1 MWAMRH
7 AYGFIAPFYL
17 LFLVF
22 GAFPLAWSLVLS
34 LHEWDGLKAMKYVG
48 LRNFAKLLRDQRFLD
63 SLVNTTAYW
72 LVDTLFIL
80 AFALAMALL
89 LNTPR
94 LARQRYY
101 RLVLFLPNVTATVA
115 IGLVFAMV
123 FDYNS
128 GLMNWILKSLGLQ
141 PLGWMNTIGLSKIP
155 VMVLTIWRNTP
166 WFMLIILS
174 GLQAINPELYQA
186 ATVDG
191 AGSAQKLFHITI
203 PSLGGVL
210 FFCFLTLTIDSFRLF
225 TEPYIMTGGGPGSS
239 SLAIVQ
245 YLYESGFTTFKL
257 GYASAM
263 GYLLT
268 AILLVISAAQV
279 LFLRR
284 NGSEIGSA
292 A

>member
-1 MWAMRH
+1 MRH

-22 GAFPLAWSLVLS
+22 GAFPLGWSLFLAFQD
-34 LHEWDGLKAMKYVG
+34 WDGLKPMRYVG
-48 LRNFAKLLRDQRFLD
+48 LSNFAKLLRDQRFLD
-63 SLVNTTAYW
+63 SLANTTAYW
-72 LVDTLFIL
+72 LVDTVFIL
-80 AFALAMALL
+80 GFALLMAVL

-94 LARQRYY
+94 LSKQRFY

-115 IGLVFAMV
+115 IGLVFGML

-128 GLMNWILKSLGLQ
+128 GLVNWLLQSAGLQ
-141 PLGWMNTIGLSKIP
+141 RLPWMNSTGLSKIP
-155 VMVLTIWRNTP
+155 VMVLSVWRNVP

-174 GLQAINPELYQA
+174 GLQAISPELYQA

-191 AGSAQKLFHITI
+191 ASRTQKLLHITI
-203 PSLGGVL
+203 PGLSTVL
-210 FFCFLTLTIDSFRLF
+210 FFCFLTETIDSFRIF
-225 TEPYIMTGGGPGSS
+225 TEPYILTGGGPGAS

-263 GYLLT
+263 GYALT
-268 AILLVISAAQV
+268 ILLLAISAAQV
-279 LFLRR
+279 ISLRR
-284 NGSEIGSA
+284 GGSEIGNKE
-292 A
+292 

>member
-1 MWAMRH
+1 MRH

-48 LRNFAKLLRDQRFLD
+48 LRNFARLLRDQRFLD
-63 SLVNTTAYW
+63 ALVNTTAYW
-72 LVDTLFIL
+72 LVDTAFIL
-80 AFALAMALL
+80 VFALAMALL

-115 IGLVFAMV
+115 IGLVFSMV

-128 GLMNWILKSLGLQ
+128 GLMNWILKSVGLQ
-141 PLGWMNTIGLSKIP
+141 PLGWMNSIGLSKIP

-191 AGSAQKLFHITI
+191 AGSAQKLVHITI

-284 NGSEIGSA
+284 NGSEIGNA